1 MAVAKRGTLWRRVW
15 IRVGIRGIVLAN
27 RRFGTNAMNELASQ
41 VSSVA
46 HVIQLAVAPV
56 FLLAGVGA
64 LLGVLTSRLARVVD
78 RFYALEQAL
87 AEQPS
92 PENRQRAQT
101 TIVSLARR
109 ARLIHWAITL
119 CTACDLLV
127 CVVIV
132 VLFVGAEMH
141 VELPG
146 TIAALFVAAMLALIA
161 GLVCFLREIALST
174 NIIEN
179 IDRSASTFIAKR

>member
-1 MAVAKRGTLWRRVW
+1 
-15 IRVGIRGIVLAN
+15 
-27 RRFGTNAMNELASQ
+27 MNELASQ

-78 RFYALEQAL
+78 RFYALEHAL

-146 TIAALFVAAMLALIA
+146 TIAGLFVAAMLALIA
-161 GLVCFLREIALST
+161 GLVCFLREIALFDQHHRKHRPFGVHFQRQTLTSKA
-174 NIIEN
+174 
-179 IDRSASTFIAKR
+179 SAWPVRGNCWAVQAAGGRIRQAGPG

>member
-1 MAVAKRGTLWRRVW
+1 
-15 IRVGIRGIVLAN
+15 
-27 RRFGTNAMNELASQ
+27 MNELTSQ

-64 LLGVLTSRLARVVD
+64 LLGVLTSRLARVID
-78 RFYALEQAL
+78 RFYVLERTL
-87 AEQPS
+87 TEELSAE
-92 PENRQRAQT
+92 ELQRAQT
-101 TIVSLARR
+101 TIISLARR

-127 CVVIV
+127 CVVIA
-132 VLFVGAEMH
+132 VLFVGAEMN

-146 TIAALFVAAMLALIA
+146 TIAGLFVAAMLTLIV

-179 IDRSASTFIAKR
+179 IDRSASTFSVKR